1 MSDEPVIGG
10 ETNETDGGG
19 ETDEAEGRA
28 QTADPDGELAE
39 RLREALLAADPDLRA
54 DELAGGAADEVR
66 ERYAAARAARTLAV
80 SAGAPGRLSPAPL
93 GALAKIRAGLARLD
107 D

>member
-10 ETNETDGGG
+10 ETDESGEADGRSP
-19 ETDEAEGRA
+19 A
-28 QTADPDGELAE
+28 ADPEGELAE

-54 DELAGGAADEVR
+54 EELAGATAGEVR
-66 ERYAAARAARTLAV
+66 ERYAAARAARAV
-80 SAGAPGRLSPAPL
+80 AVPAGAPGRLSPAPS
-93 GALAKIRAGLARLD
+93 GALARIRAGLARLD

>member
-10 ETNETDGGG
+10 ETD
-19 ETDEAEGRA
+19 ETDETGEADGRSLA
-28 QTADPDGELAE
+28 AAPEGELAE

-54 DELAGGAADEVR
+54 EELAGATAGEVR
-66 ERYAAARAARTLAV
+66 ERYAAARAARAV
-80 SAGAPGRLSPAPL
+80 AVPAGAPGRLSPAPSD
-93 GALAKIRAGLARLD
+93 ALAKIRAGLARLD

>member
-10 ETNETDGGG
+10 ETDGTGDGGG
-19 ETDEAEGRA
+19 TDGTEGRSPA
-28 QTADPDGELAE
+28 ADPDGELAE

-54 DELAGGAADEVR
+54 DELAGGTADEVR
-66 ERYAAARAARTLAV
+66 ERYAAARAARAVSV
-80 SAGAPGRLSPAPL
+80 SAGAPGRLSPEPL

>member
-10 ETNETDGGG
+10 DTGETDGM
-19 ETDEAEGRA
+19 DEADGRER
-28 QTADPDGELAE
+28 TAVPEGELAE

-54 DELAGGAADEVR
+54 DELAGATAAEVR
-66 ERYAAARAARTLAV
+66 ERYAAARAARAV
-80 SAGAPGRLSPAPL
+80 AVPAGAPGRLSPALP